1 MLERMLLSCPSK
13 ILRVCFLLTLSV
25 QLFGCESLIH
35 PSLEPFTKYELKPS
49 DVSMKAIHARF
60 FGATTIQIDDG
71 ETAIMIDGFFS
82 RPGLAQLLFS
92 NIEPDQSRIVA
103 ALKRGNVSRSAAV
116 LVAHSHYDHAMDSA
130 MVADRTEAMLVG
142 SHSTINIG
150 RGYKEWSPER
160 IHIPQCTDMLS
171 LGKFEVQFF
180 ESPHSLDFPYPG
192 QINHPLLTPSPVS
205 SYKEGGNY
213 SFLLR
218 HVMGNILIHPSA
230 NYKRDLYK
238 HIKAKVVF
246 LSIGLLGKQPE
257 SFVREYWQEVVRT
270 TGAKIVIPIHWD
282 DLSRPLDKPLLP
294 MPYFADDFEAAM
306 GILLK
311 MADEDGVAVQF
322 MPLFDAIDLLKTD
335 RE

>member
-1 MLERMLLSCPSK
+1 
-13 ILRVCFLLTLSV
+13 
-25 QLFGCESLIH
+25 
-35 PSLEPFTKYELKPS
+35 
-49 DVSMKAIHARF
+49 
-60 FGATTIQIDDG
+60 
-71 ETAIMIDGFFS
+71 
-82 RPGLAQLLFS
+82 
-92 NIEPDQSRIVA
+92 
-103 ALKRGNVSRSAAV
+103 
-116 LVAHSHYDHAMDSA
+116 
-130 MVADRTEAMLVG
+130 
-142 SHSTINIG
+142 
-150 RGYKEWSPER
+150 
-160 IHIPQCTDMLS
+160 
-171 LGKFEVQFF
+171 
-180 ESPHSLDFPYPG
+180 
-192 QINHPLLTPSPVS
+192 
-205 SYKEGGNY
+205 
-213 SFLLR
+213 
-218 HVMGNILIHPSA
+218 MGNILIHPSA